1 MLTTVGHSFSKSIQ
15 WPKSFRDISP
25 RRDQAGASS
34 PRELAFL
41 LRWELPVR
49 AFARAGLT
57 PPPQA
62 DTESP
67 SARMFLA
74 ALRSRSWQTPH
85 SGQTHSRTSSGR
97 SSPTW
102 RHAWHILLEGYQRS
116 IWMRVRPYHWLLY

>member
-49 AFARAGLT
+49 AFARTGLT

-62 DTESP
+62 ATESP
-67 SARMFLA
+67 SARMFLL
-74 ALRSRSWQTPH
+74 ALISRSWQTPH

-97 SSPTW
+97 SSTTCLQS
-102 RHAWHILLEGYQRS
+102 WHVFEEGYQRS
-116 IWMRVRPYHWLLY
+116 ILMRVRPYYWLL